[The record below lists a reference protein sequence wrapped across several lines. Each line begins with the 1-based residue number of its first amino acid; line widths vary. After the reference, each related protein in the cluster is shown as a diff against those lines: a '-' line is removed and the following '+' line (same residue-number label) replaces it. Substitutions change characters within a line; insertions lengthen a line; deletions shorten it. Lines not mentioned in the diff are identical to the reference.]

1 MATYTLNYGT
11 NTKRMKKL
19 IQVIDFIEDFM
30 RWSRRR
36 KDIRALAL
44 IGSYARE
51 AATEDSDVDLVII
64 TEKPQEYLASTDW
77 TRVFGKVI
85 TKEIED
91 YGKLTSLRV
100 WYESGLEIEYG
111 FTTREW
117 AKTPLDAGT
126 QQVIDDGLR
135 VLFEKE
141 VLLSPHET
149 PTHRSQ
155 REKRG

>member
-1 MATYTLNYGT
+1 MN
-11 NTKRMKKL
+11 KL
-19 IQVIDFIEDFM
+19 ILVIDFIEDFM

-51 AATEDSDVDLVII
+51 SATESSDVDLVII
-64 TEKPQEYLASTDW
+64 AENPREYITNADW
-77 TRVFGKVI
+77 IRVFGRVIAQKV
-85 TKEIED
+85 EE

-100 WYESGLEIEYG
+100 WYENGLEVEYG
-111 FTTREW
+111 FTTRDW
-117 AKTPLDAGT
+117 AETPLDRGT
-126 QQVIDDGLR
+126 KRVIDDGMR

-149 PTHRSQ
+149 PTPRSQ
-155 REKRG
+155 RDKRG